1 VSAEPG
7 DEPADKVVGDRPTRA
22 GLNRRQFLLASGA
35 AAVAVT
41 ALGSVGLPVANAGA
55 ATAGAPK
62 PSRENDLKTAGLA
75 AGLEIVAV
83 GAYQAALDAA
93 TAGSL
98 GKVPPAGATYV
109 RTAVAHHQAHR
120 DKWNAL
126 LQGAGAPIVT
136 APNAGLQRTVEQR
149 LTRAKSFRTAA
160 LLARDLEETAA
171 ATYLAAIPTLE
182 SKDAIGLAGSI
193 QVVDM
198 QHVAI
203 LNFMLGE
210 YPVPDTYART
220 KRAARA

>member
-1 VSAEPG
+1 M
-7 DEPADKVVGDRPTRA
+7 
-22 GLNRRQFLLASGA
+22 
-35 AAVAVT
+35 
-41 ALGSVGLPVANAGA
+41 
-55 ATAGAPK
+55 
-62 PSRENDLKTAGLA
+62 A

-98 GKVPPAGATYV
+98 GKVPPAGAAYV
-109 RTAVAHHQAHR
+109 KTATAHHQAHR

-136 APNAGLQRTVEQR
+136 APHARLQRTVEQR
-149 LTRAKSFRTAA
+149 LAQMKNFRAAA
-160 LLARDLEETAA
+160 LLASDLEETAA
-171 ATYLAAIPTLE
+171 ATYLAAIPTLA

-203 LNFMLGE
+203 LNFVLGE
-210 YPVPDTYART
+210 YPVPDVFATTT
-220 KRAARA
+220 KAAGA

>member
-1 VSAEPG
+1 VS
-7 DEPADKVVGDRPTRA
+7 DEP
-22 GLNRRQFLLASGA
+22 GLNRRQFLLAGGM

-41 ALGSVGLPVANAGA
+41 ALGSVGLPDALAGA

-62 PSRENDLKTAGLA
+62 PSRENDLRTASLA

-98 GKVPPAGATYV
+98 GTVPPVGATYMK
-109 RTAVAHHQAHR
+109 TAVAHHQAHR

-126 LQGAGAPIVT
+126 LRSSGAPVVT

-149 LTRAKSFRTAA
+149 LARVKTFRTAA

-171 ATYLAAIPTLE
+171 ATYLAAIPTFE

-203 LNFMLGE
+203 INFMLGE
-210 YPVPDTYART
+210 YPVPHAFATT
-220 KRAARA
+220 TRAARA

>member
-1 VSAEPG
+1 VSP
-7 DEPADKVVGDRPTRA
+7 
-22 GLNRRQFLLASGA
+22 GLNRRQFLLVGGVV
-35 AAVAVT
+35 AVAVT
-41 ALGSVGLPVANAGA
+41 AFGSVGLPDALAGV
-55 ATAGAPK
+55 ATADGPR
-62 PSRENDLKTAGLA
+62 PSRGHDMKTAALA

-98 GKVPPAGATYV
+98 GKVPPAGAAYV
-109 RTAVAHHQAHR
+109 TTAMAHHQAHR
-120 DKWNAL
+120 DRWNEL

-136 APNAGLQRTVEQR
+136 APNATLQRTVEQR
-149 LTRAKSFRTAA
+149 LGRMKSFRTAA

-182 SKDAIGLAGSI
+182 GKDAIGLAGSI

-203 LNFMLGE
+203 LNFVLGE
-210 YPVPDTYART
+210 YPVPDVFART

>member
-1 VSAEPG
+1 MSP
-7 DEPADKVVGDRPTRA
+7 
-22 GLNRRQFLLASGA
+22 GLNRRQFLLAGGVV
-35 AAVAVT
+35 AVAVT
-41 ALGSVGLPVANAGA
+41 AFGSVGRPDALAGA
-55 ATAGAPK
+55 ATAGRPR
-62 PSRENDLKTAGLA
+62 PSRSHDMKTAALV

-98 GKVPPAGATYV
+98 GNVPPAGAAYV
-109 RTAVAHHQAHR
+109 KTAMAHHQAHR
-120 DKWNAL
+120 DRWNAL

-136 APNAGLQRTVEQR
+136 APNATLQRTVERR
-149 LTRAKSFRTAA
+149 LARMKSFRTAA

-182 SKDAIGLAGSI
+182 GKDAIGLAGSI

-203 LNFMLGE
+203 LNFVLGE
-210 YPVPDTYART
+210 YPVPDVFART